1 MTQGTCWIAGD
12 TKLETPEGPLTV
24 KSLAAKPAP
33 VLTRESGRVRFR
45 RLLVAELLSTA
56 QPTVR
61 ISLEGG
67 SSFRAGLDQVVVM
80 ADGGDKRASELSP
93 GDLLSAAFTYPKGYG
108 FRVEGEATEAVSEA
122 GIRVESVEPGGD
134 ADLYRLVVNVSGC
147 FFVAAGVLCRATPD

>member
-1 MTQGTCWIAGD
+1 MTHGTCWIAGD

-45 RLLVAELLSTA
+45 RLLVAELRSAA

-61 ISLEGG
+61 ISLMGG
-67 SSFRAGLDQVVVM
+67 GSFRAGPEQVVVL
-80 ADGGDKRASELSP
+80 ADGGDKRASELSS
-93 GDLLSAAFTYPKGYG
+93 GDLLCAAFTYPEGYT
-108 FRVEGEATEAVSEA
+108 FRVADEATESVSEA
-122 GIRVESVEPGGD
+122 GIRVESVGPGGD